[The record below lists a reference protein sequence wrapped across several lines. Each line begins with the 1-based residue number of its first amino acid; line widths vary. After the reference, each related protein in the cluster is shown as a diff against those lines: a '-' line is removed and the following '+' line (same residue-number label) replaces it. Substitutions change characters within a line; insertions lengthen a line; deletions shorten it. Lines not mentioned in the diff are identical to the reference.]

1 MQLKKQNKYGISSD
15 LGGNAIKN
23 KNAETI
29 SDKIIKTE
37 IYFPQ
42 HKNSN
47 NKVQMETH

>member
-1 MQLKKQNKYGISSD
+1 MASQVIG
-15 LGGNAIKN
+15 GGNAIKN

-29 SDKIIKTE
+29 SDKIVKKD

-47 NKVQMETH
+47 NKVQMGTY